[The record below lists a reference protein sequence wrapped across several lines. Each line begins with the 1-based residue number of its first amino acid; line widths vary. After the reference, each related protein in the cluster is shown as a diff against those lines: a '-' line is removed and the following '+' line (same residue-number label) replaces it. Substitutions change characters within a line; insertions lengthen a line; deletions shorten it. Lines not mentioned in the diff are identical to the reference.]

1 MKITPELLAEIE
13 ARAKDGTGFVFTP
26 KITFALVAYVRE
38 VERER
43 DAAREHAKDARLR
56 EKAAEDKRIH
66 DTDALVAK
74 LKVAKEALSA
84 VLTACDR
91 GRLAVRPGCGVGG
104 MTIEA
109 NLKASVINGVSAW
122 EVEEARAALSRFT
135 AEPGD
140 EG

>member
-1 MKITPELLAEIE
+1 MERSVTITPELLAEIE
-13 ARAKDGTGFVFTP
+13 ARARAYLDT
-26 KITFALVAYVRE
+26 KILALVARVRKIE
-38 VERER
+38 ERADIYKWQVRDTCTRAEKAEAER
-43 DAAREHAKDARLR
+43 DALA
-56 EKAAEDKRIH
+56 
-66 DTDALVAK
+66 AK
-74 LKVAKEALSA
+74 LKVAEEALSA
-84 VLTACDR
+84 VLTACDK

-135 AEPGD
+135 AEPD